1 MAKHVKET
9 LGQYLDWEFFSV
21 LEAKKEEPVDEK
33 KMKSEEEKEGLD
45 VIKKLQDNLERFKS
59 AAGDKIIKYKEFW
72 KENQEMKDK
81 FDEGGSL
88 YKLFDS
94 DYVVG
99 VLNLPDEALSEEEI
113 NAQIEEVDKEKE
125 GEEKEEGGE
134 GSTEHDEETET
145 PEEEKEESQETQDK
159 EKEEGK
165 EKHEVKE
172 SLNEEE
178 GLDLD
183 LDEKPEEETF
193 EQPELGGEE
202 ETPEFAEPE
211 GEEETP
217 EGEEFG
223 GEETPEGEE
232 EEGFTSEEPETKE
245 FFAVFDM
252 TGSEREEVFRTDNP
266 SVIKQFTDFFEN
278 SFKACMKEQIAKF
291 KQAQEDKRNEA
302 ELKAKEKQR
311 EERKGKLDNFLKK
324 A

>member
-9 LGQYLDWEFFSV
+9 LGQYLDWQFFSV
-21 LEAKKEEPVDEK
+21 LEDKKEGPVDEK

-72 KENQEMKDK
+72 KENQDSKEK

-113 NAQIEEVDKEKE
+113 DAQIEEVDKEKE
-125 GEEKEEGGE
+125 GEEKEEGE
-134 GSTEHDEETET
+134 EHEESET
-145 PEEEKEESQETQDK
+145 PEEEKEEHEEEIK
-159 EKEEGK
+159 ENLNEKEA
-165 EKHEVKE
+165 
-172 SLNEEE
+172 
-178 GLDLD
+178 LDLD
-183 LDEKPEEETF
+183 LDEKPEEEEAPF
-193 EQPELGGEE
+193 ETPELGGEE

-211 GEEETP
+211 GEEAP
-217 EGEEFG
+217 EGEELG

-252 TGSEREEVFRTDNP
+252 SGSEREEVFRTNNP

>member
-1 MAKHVKET
+1 MSKHVKET
-9 LGQYLDWEFFSV
+9 LGQYLDWQFFSV

-45 VIKKLQDNLERFKS
+45 VIQKLKDNLERFKS

-72 KENQEMKDK
+72 KENQDQKDK

-88 YKLFDS
+88 YKMFDS
-94 DYVVG
+94 DYVAG

-113 NAQIEEVDKEKE
+113 NAQIKEVDKEKE
-125 GEEKEEGGE
+125 GEEHEE
-134 GSTEHDEETET
+134 SET
-145 PEEEKEESQETQDK
+145 PEEEKEEHEEGEE
-159 EKEEGK
+159 EKEEI
-165 EKHEVKE
+165 KE
-172 SLNEEE
+172 SLNEQE

-183 LDEKPEEETF
+183 LEEKPEEKEEPF
-193 EQPELGGEE
+193 DQPELGGEE
-202 ETPEFAEPE
+202 ETPEFASPE
-211 GEEETP
+211 GEEAP
-217 EGEEFG
+217 EDKLGEEPELG

-232 EEGFTSEEPETKE
+232 EEGFTPEEPETKE
-245 FFAVFDM
+245 FFAIFDM
-252 TGSEREEVFRTDNP
+252 SGGEREEVFRTDNP
-266 SVIKQFTDFFEN
+266 SVIKQFNDFFEN

-311 EERKGKLDNFLKK
+311 EERKGKLDAFLKK

>member
-1 MAKHVKET
+1 MIKHIKES
-9 LGQYLDWEFFSV
+9 LGQYLDWQYFSV
-21 LEAKKEEPVDEK
+21 LEAKKEEPLDEK

-72 KENQEMKDK
+72 KENQEVKDK

-88 YKLFDS
+88 YKMFDS
-94 DYVVG
+94 DYVAG
-99 VLNLPDEALSEEEI
+99 VINLPDEALSEEEI

-125 GEEKEEGGE
+125 EEEKEEGEEHEE
-134 GSTEHDEETET
+134 GET
-145 PEEEKEESQETQDK
+145 PEEDEQEGEEI
-159 EKEEGK
+159 
-165 EKHEVKE
+165 KE

-178 GLDLD
+178 NLDLD
-183 LDEKPEEETF
+183 LEEKPEKEEEEIF
-193 EQPELGGEE
+193 DQPELGGEE
-202 ETPEFAEPE
+202 KSPEFAEPE
-211 GEEETP
+211 GEETSKE
-217 EGEEFG
+217 EELDGE
-223 GEETPEGEE
+223 EETPEDESEE
-232 EEGFTSEEPETKE
+232 EEEFASEESETKE

-252 TGSEREEVFRTDNP
+252 AGSEREEVFRTDNP

-278 SFKACMKEQIAKF
+278 SFKACMKEQIARF

-311 EERKGKLDNFLKK
+311 EERKGKLNNFLKK

>member
-1 MAKHVKET
+1 MKHVKES
-9 LGQYLDWEFFSV
+9 LGQYLDWQFFSV

-33 KMKSEEEKEGLD
+33 KMKSEEETEGLD

-72 KENQEMKDK
+72 QENQEAKDK

-113 NAQIEEVDKEKE
+113 NAQIEAVDKEKE
-125 GEEKEEGGE
+125 GEEKEEGE
-134 GSTEHDEETET
+134 EHEESET
-145 PEEEKEESQETQDK
+145 SEEEKKEPEEPE
-159 EKEEGK
+159 EKEI
-165 EKHEVKE
+165 KE

-178 GLDLD
+178 GLDLE
-183 LDEKPEEETF
+183 LDEKPEEEKDTF
-193 EQPELGGEE
+193 DQPELGGEE

-211 GEEETP
+211 GEVAPEELGDEVTP
-217 EGEEFG
+217 EGEELA
-223 GEETPEGEE
+223 GEETPEGEKE
-232 EEGFTSEEPETKE
+232 TPEDEDFESKPETKE

-252 TGSEREEVFRTDNP
+252 SGSEREEVYRTDNP

-278 SFKACMKEQIAKF
+278 SFKSSMKEQIAKF
-291 KQAQEDKRNEA
+291 KQVQEDKHAEA
-302 ELKAKEKQR
+302 ENKAKEKQR
-311 EERKGKLDNFLKK
+311 EERKGKLDIFLKK

>member
-1 MAKHVKET
+1 MLKHVKES
-9 LGQYLDWEFFSV
+9 LGQYLDWQFFSV
-21 LEAKKEEPVDEK
+21 LEAKKEEPIDEK

-72 KENQEMKDK
+72 KENQETKDK

-88 YKLFDS
+88 YKMFDS

-125 GEEKEEGGE
+125 GEEKEGD
-134 GSTEHDEETET
+134 EHDEETET
-145 PEEEKEESQETQDK
+145 PEEEAESEETQEK

-183 LDEKPEEETF
+183 LDEKPEETPEV
-193 EQPELGGEE
+193 PDLGNGELGGEE
-202 ETPEFAEPE
+202 ETPEFASPE
-211 GEEETP
+211 GEETGEIAP
-217 EGEEFG
+217 EGELG

-252 TGSEREEVFRTDNP
+252 SGSEREEVFRTDNP

-278 SFKACMKEQIAKF
+278 SFKACMKDQIAKF

>member
-9 LGQYLDWEFFSV
+9 LGQYLDWQFFSV

-33 KMKSEEEKEGLD
+33 KMKSEEEKEGLE
-45 VIKKLQDNLERFKS
+45 VIKKLRDNLERFKS

-72 KENQEMKDK
+72 KENQDVKDK

-88 YKLFDS
+88 YKMFDS
-94 DYVVG
+94 DYVAG

-125 GEEKEEGGE
+125 NGE
-134 GSTEHDEETET
+134 GDTEHDEETET
-145 PEEEKEESQETQDK
+145 PEEEAAESEETQEK
-159 EKEEGK
+159 EKAEGK

-183 LDEKPEEETF
+183 LEEEPETA
-193 EQPELGGEE
+193 EVPDLSNGELGGEE
-202 ETPEFAEPE
+202 ESPEFASPEE
-211 GEEETP
+211 GEEAP
-217 EGEEFG
+217 EDTELG

-232 EEGFTSEEPETKE
+232 EEGFASDEPETKE
-245 FFAVFDM
+245 FFAIFD
-252 TGSEREEVFRTDNP
+252 TSGSEREEVFRTDNP

-311 EERKGKLDNFLKK
+311 EERKGKLDSFLKK